1 MRALFPL
8 VRFFFSVS
16 SVLAVI
22 HNLYKIIKYRKSYD
36 VVGGLM
42 RLKVTPNGPTEFFP
56 FSKPSPFSSMTDWHV
71 GTTNKQ

>member
-36 VVGGLM
+36 VVGG
-42 RLKVTPNGPTEFFP
+42 
-56 FSKPSPFSSMTDWHV
+56 W
-71 GTTNKQ
+71 